1 MKVKNKMANTTGK
14 AYAFFDCDASKK
26 EIEDSEQDIRSEART
41 PQGLQMLL
49 YEGVSELQ
57 LDERLSEQIQYPD
70 DYRVMSSE
78 RVNQGYELES
88 RPLSSMK
95 YALVASYDGA
105 TNETTANELGDIVN
119 TIHRQFNKDQGLF
132 RGAIVYED
140 AGEYV
145 LRE

>member
-1 MKVKNKMANTTGK
+1 MANTTGK

-49 YEGVSELQ
+49 YEGISSLK
-57 LDERLSEQIQYPD
+57 LDETLVQQLEYPD
-70 DYRVMSSE
+70 DYRVISRQRSKSE
-78 RVNQGYELES
+78 QGKES

-140 AGEYV
+140 AGEYI